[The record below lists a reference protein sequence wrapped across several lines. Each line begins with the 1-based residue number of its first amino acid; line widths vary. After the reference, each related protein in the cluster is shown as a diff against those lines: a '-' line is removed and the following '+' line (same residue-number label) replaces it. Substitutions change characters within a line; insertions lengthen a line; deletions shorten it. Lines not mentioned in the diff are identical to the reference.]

1 MFISTAVTCHRAV
14 SGYCPVTR
22 HCTRYIVRVSTLNLS
37 CIIRQP
43 GLFLLRILSLF
54 LSPVFPPLAPPLR
67 YYLLP
72 VSSCCYSASLSSPT
86 HNPAS
91 RFEEDLSEEVDIE
104 EAIELLQVS
113 LNYAKLQF

>member
-14 SGYCPVTR
+14 SGYCPVTQ
-22 HCTRYIVRVSTLNLS
+22 HCTRNIVRVSTLNLS
-37 CIIRQP
+37 CIISQP

-54 LSPVFPPLAPPLR
+54 LSPVFPPLAPPLH

-72 VSSCCYSASLSSPT
+72 VSSSCYSASLSSPPP

-113 LNYAKLQF
+113 